1 MWRAPALRPGVA
13 AALACLAG
21 AAWAQAPAPAPG
33 PDAPLVLRATPM
45 LAEKPPRNQPMASFV
60 SGDEITGRAELDTT
74 VQGHA
79 ELRRPGLAVWGDKL
93 VYDQSTDIATAT
105 GHVRVNSQGN
115 RYTATEGQ
123 LQVDAFSGF
132 LLQPSYRLLAN
143 GAHGDAQRI
152 DFQDSDRATV
162 VSGDYPTCERPG
174 PDWVPDWILRASKLE
189 LDQEDEVGRAQGAVL
204 EFKGVPILPVP
215 SMRFPLSDARQSGW
229 LPPTMGLDSTS
240 GLILS
245 VPWYWNIAPNR
256 DATITPTVMSRRGV
270 DVAGEFRYKEN
281 NYEGSVAGDL
291 MPGDRLRQ
299 RNRWGLF
306 TRHNGTYDTG
316 IGVLGALG
324 VGLNINRVSDNDY
337 WRDFTQRGLPL
348 TTRLLSTEGGL
359 SWSHGDFSAALRAL
373 KWQTLQDVTAPI
385 VPPYDR
391 LPQLTGHWGRTNDR
405 GFDYALDA
413 DYTRFRAD
421 SFWTGQPNGQRGVVQ
436 GQLSRPMLRPW
447 GFFTPKIQFHASH
460 YQFDSALADGRT
472 AANVALPTASLD
484 GGLVFER
491 DARYFGRGFTQTLEP
506 RLKYVY
512 TPYRNQNSLPNYD
525 SGLYDFNFATIWADN
540 IFAGNDRIVDNNLI
554 TAGLTSR
561 LLDPQTGAEAVRL
574 GIAQRY
580 RFSPQQVVLPG
591 GVPAAAGLSDI
602 MLGAGVNWNPRW
614 AFDTVV
620 QYNRETHQSTRTT
633 VQARYSPG
641 AFRTLSAAYRL
652 QRDLGTKSLDVGW
665 QWPLGGGPGRRGELG
680 TTRSGGGGSCSGQW
694 YSVGRLNYSM
704 PDRRV
709 VEGLLGF
716 EYDAGCWIGRVV
728 LEKVNSSLTSSTK
741 RIMFQLELVGLSRLG
756 SSPLRSLRNSIPHYQ
771 QLRTDTPVPSRFT
784 DYE

>member
-1 MWRAPALRPGVA
+1 MVVGVLA
-13 AALACLAG
+13 VCASAALA
-21 AAWAQAPAPAPG
+21 QAPDPIAPQT
-33 PDAPLVLRATPM
+33 PLPLRATPM
-45 LAEKPPRNQPMASFV
+45 LAEKRPQGEPAATIV
-60 SGDEITGRAELDTT
+60 TGDEITGRADLETT
-74 VQGHA
+74 VQGAA
-79 ELRRPGLAVWGDKL
+79 ELRRPGLALWADTL
-93 VYDQSTDIATAT
+93 TFDQSTDTAHAQ
-105 GHVRVNSQGN
+105 GHVRINAQGN
-115 RYTATEGQ
+115 RYTGTQGQ

-152 DFQDSDRATV
+152 DFQDNDRATV
-162 VSGDYPTCERPG
+162 LRGDYTTCERPG

-189 LDQEDEVGRAQGAVL
+189 IDQEEEVGRAQGAVL
-204 EFKGVPILPVP
+204 AFKGVPILPVP
-215 SMRFPLSDARQSGW
+215 SMQFPLSNARQSGW
-229 LPPTMGLDSTS
+229 LPPTLGLDSTS
-240 GLILS
+240 GMVLS
-245 VPWYWNIAPNR
+245 APWYWNIAPNR
-256 DATITPTVMSRRGV
+256 DATLTPTVMSRRGV

-281 NYEGSVAGDL
+281 NYEGSVAGDV

-306 TRHNGTYDTG
+306 TRHNGRYDTG
-316 IGVLGALG
+316 IDALGTLG

-348 TTRLLSTEGGL
+348 TTRLLGSEGGL
-359 SWSHGDFSAALRAL
+359 SWAHGDFSATLRAL
-373 KWQTLQDVTAPI
+373 KWQTLQDVSAPI
-385 VPPYDR
+385 IPPYDR
-391 LPQLTGHWGRTNDR
+391 LPQLAGRWGRTNDG
-405 GFDYALDA
+405 GFDYSIDA
-413 DYTRFRAD
+413 DFTRFRAD
-421 SFWTGQPNGQRGVVQ
+421 PFWTQQPNGDRGFVL
-436 GQLSRPMLRPW
+436 GQISRPMLRPW
-447 GFFTPKIQFHASH
+447 GFFTPRLQLHATH
-460 YQFDSALADGRT
+460 YQFSTPLADGRT
-472 AANVALPTASLD
+472 AANRLLPTVSLD
-484 GGLVFER
+484 SGLVFER

-512 TPYRNQNSLPNYD
+512 TPYRNQNGLPSYD

-540 IFAGNDRIVDNNLI
+540 VFAGNDRFVDSNLI

-574 GIAQRY
+574 GVAQRY
-580 RFSPQQVVLPG
+580 RFSAQQVVLPG
-591 GVPAAAGLSDI
+591 GVPAARGLSDI
-602 MLGAGVNWNPRW
+602 MLGAGINWDPRW

-641 AFRTLSAAYRL
+641 PFRTVSLAYRL

-665 QWPLGGGPGRRGELG
+665 QWPLGGGGVRGELG
-680 TTRSGGGGSCSGQW
+680 ARRSGGGGSCGGQW

-704 PDRRV
+704 PDQRV

-728 LEKVNSSLTSSTK
+728 VEKVNSSLSSSTK
-741 RIMFQLELVGLSRLG
+741 RIMFQLELIGLSRLG

-771 QLRTDTPVPSRFT
+771 QLRPDATPPSRFT